1 MIMKRWTYAAITIAI
16 TVTAVVGFWTW
27 GAKQTR
33 KLIIFHAG
41 SLTKVVEDMGA
52 VLSRE
57 YGIRVVNE
65 PRGSVDAVRMVTDL
79 GRPCDVLM
87 VADYRLVRDM
97 MFDGGYT
104 DWVLVF
110 ASNEMV
116 LAYTDKSL
124 YADKISSENWLE
136 ILLRDDVRVGF
147 SNPNRDPCGYR
158 AIMVL
163 ALASIHYGTEK
174 PLRMLEEHASITYTD
189 NGTCLLVDATKLQ
202 PDSVKVFVRDK
213 SVDLVSLL
221 EIGSLDYA
229 FEYRNVAQA
238 KGLKFVE
245 LPDEVNLANPDM
257 DDLYS
262 RVAVKIVGAG
272 GSTKTLSGSSIA
284 YGVTVPNCAVHQ
296 DDAIRFVELLL
307 SDEGRQILVEDGFRP
322 LENPFVVGA
331 PPQWLEEL
339 IGG

>member
-1 MIMKRWTYAAITIAI
+1 MIMKHWTYATI
-16 TVTAVVGFWTW
+16 TVAIVVAAAVCFWTW
-27 GAKQTR
+27 KAEQTE
-33 KLIIFHAG
+33 KLIVFHAG
-41 SLTKVVEDMGA
+41 SLTEVVEDMGA
-52 VLSRE
+52 VLSGE
-57 YGIRVVNE
+57 YGIQVVNE
-65 PRGSVDAVRMVTDL
+65 PSGSVDAVRKVTDL
-79 GRPCDVLM
+79 GRSCDVLM

-97 MFDGGYT
+97 MFGGYA

-124 YADKISSENWLE
+124 YADEVNPENWLE
-136 ILLRDDVRVGF
+136 ILLRDEVRVGF
-147 SNPNRDPCGYR
+147 ADPNRDPCGYR
-158 AIMVL
+158 SLMVL
-163 ALASIHYGTEK
+163 ALASIHYGTEE
-174 PLRMLEEHASITYTD
+174 PLRMLEDHASVTYVD
-189 NGTCLLVDATKLQ
+189 NGTSVLIDVTEVQ
-202 PDSVKVFVRDK
+202 PDSVKVFVREK

-221 EIGSLDYA
+221 EAGVLDYA
-229 FEYRNVAQA
+229 FEYRNVALA
-238 KGLKFVE
+238 KGLRFVE

-272 GSTKTLSGSSIA
+272 GSTQTLSGSSIA
-284 YGVTVPNCAVHQ
+284 YGVTVPNCVVHKRNAV
-296 DDAIRFVELLL
+296 RFMELLL
-307 SDEGRQILVEDGFRP
+307 SEGGRQILVEDGFRP